1 MVSVSNFAAPAQT
14 FAGPRQK
21 EIAFAVARSLRGA
34 ILTPVS
40 RPNLIVDGKLD
51 HEAITAGLRRCIDT
65 LLQKS
70 RFQLTYE
77 VRAMGP
83 AAAKELENPEIVV
96 EFKGR
101 DQDLLL
107 EHNAELLLALEH
119 IALRWL
125 WLDPQFYGRIRFDA
139 AGYRGIRIEELKL
152 SARVAAGRVR
162 ETHAPFRFNA
172 MSSRERRI
180 LHLVLKEE
188 QGVRSESEGAGE
200 DRQVVV
206 YPAN

>member
-1 MVSVSNFAAPAQT
+1 M
-14 FAGPRQK
+14 
-21 EIAFAVARSLRGA
+21 
-34 ILTPVS
+34 TPVS
-40 RPNLIVDGKLD
+40 RAKLIVDGKLD
-51 HEAITAGLRRCIDT
+51 HAAVTAELRRCLDT
-65 LLQKS
+65 LLEKA
-70 RFQLTYE
+70 RFQLSYE
-77 VRAMGP
+77 IRSTGP
-83 AAAKELENPEIVV
+83 ASAKELENPEMVV

-107 EHNAELLLALEH
+107 EHHAELLLALEH

-139 AGYRGIRIEELKL
+139 AGYRGLRIEELKL

-162 ETHAPFRFNA
+162 ESHSPFRFNA

-188 QGVRSESEGAGE
+188 PGVRSESEGAGDE
-200 DRQVVV
+200 RQVVV
-206 YPAN
+206 YPTN

>member
-1 MVSVSNFAAPAQT
+1 
-14 FAGPRQK
+14 
-21 EIAFAVARSLRGA
+21 
-34 ILTPVS
+34 LTPVA

-51 HEAITAGLRRCIDT
+51 HSAITAGLRQCLDT
-65 LLQKS
+65 LLQKG
-70 RFQLTYE
+70 RFQLSYE
-77 VRAMGP
+77 IRSTG
-83 AAAKELENPEIVV
+83 AAASRELENPEIVV

-101 DQDLLL
+101 DQDILL

-125 WLDPQFYGRIRFDA
+125 WLDPQFYGRLRFDA

-188 QGVRSESEGAGE
+188 AGVRSESEGTGE

-206 YPAN
+206 YPAS

>member
-1 MVSVSNFAAPAQT
+1 MTP
-14 FAGPRQK
+14 
-21 EIAFAVARSLRGA
+21 VARA
-34 ILTPVS
+34 
-40 RPNLIVDGKLD
+40 NLIVDGKLD
-51 HEAITAGLRRCIDT
+51 HTAISAELRRCLDT

-77 VRAMGP
+77 IHTAGP
-83 AAAKELENPEIVV
+83 ASTKEFESPEIVV

-125 WLDPQFYGRIRFDA
+125 WLDPQFYGRVRFDA

-188 QGVRSESEGAGE
+188 PGVRSESEGSGE

>member
-1 MVSVSNFAAPAQT
+1 
-14 FAGPRQK
+14 
-21 EIAFAVARSLRGA
+21 
-34 ILTPVS
+34 LTPVS

-51 HEAITAGLRRCIDT
+51 HGAITAELRRCLDT

-83 AAAKELENPEIVV
+83 ATSKEFENPEIVV

-101 DQDLLL
+101 DLDLLL
-107 EHNAELLLALEH
+107 EHNAELLMALEH

-125 WLDPQFYGRIRFDA
+125 WLDPQFYGRVRFDA
-139 AGYRGIRIEELKL
+139 GGYRGIRIEELKL

-188 QGVRSESEGAGE
+188 AGVRSESEGAGE
-200 DRQVVV
+200 ERQVVV
-206 YPAN
+206 YPVD

>member
-1 MVSVSNFAAPAQT
+1 
-14 FAGPRQK
+14 
-21 EIAFAVARSLRGA
+21 
-34 ILTPVS
+34 LTPVA
-40 RPNLIVDGKLD
+40 RPSLILDGKLN
-51 HEAITAGLRRCIDT
+51 HAAVATELKRCIDT

-70 RFQLTYE
+70 RFKLTYE
-77 VRAMGP
+77 IRTMGL
-83 AAAKELENPEIVV
+83 AASKELESPEIIV

-107 EHNAELLLALEH
+107 EHHAELLLALEH

-125 WLDPQFYGRIRFDA
+125 WLDPQFYGRVRFDA

-152 SARVAAGRVR
+152 SARVAAERVR
-162 ETHAPFRFNA
+162 ESQAPFRFNA

-188 QGVRSESEGAGE
+188 SGVRSESEGVGE
-200 DRQVVV
+200 ERQVVV
-206 YPAN
+206 YPAAGA

>member
-1 MVSVSNFAAPAQT
+1 
-14 FAGPRQK
+14 
-21 EIAFAVARSLRGA
+21 
-34 ILTPVS
+34 LTTAS
-40 RPNLIVDGKLD
+40 RPNLIVNGKLD
-51 HEAITAGLRRCIDT
+51 HAAITAELRRCLDT
-65 LLQKS
+65 ILQKG
-70 RFQLTYE
+70 RFQLTFE
-77 VRAMGP
+77 IRSMGP

-101 DQDLLL
+101 DQDILL

-125 WLDPQFYGRIRFDA
+125 WLDPQFYGRVRFDA
-139 AGYRGIRIEELKL
+139 AGYRAIRIEELKL

-188 QGVRSESEGAGE
+188 PGVRSESEGAGD
-200 DRQVVV
+200 DRYLVV
-206 YPAN
+206 YPL